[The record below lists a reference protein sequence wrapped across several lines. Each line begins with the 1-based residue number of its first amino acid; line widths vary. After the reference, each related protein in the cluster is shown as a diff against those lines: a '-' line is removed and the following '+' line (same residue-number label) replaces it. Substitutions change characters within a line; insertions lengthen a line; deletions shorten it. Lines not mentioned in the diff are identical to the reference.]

1 MLSMWGR
8 RVAGFAAALLWAAAI
23 AITLAGLLAGHPG
36 TGTVLLCTL
45 VIGAAVALTICAWL
59 ERIIA
64 PLITGHLLGVSAGF
78 RSGLRIASRGAHHKT
93 RTGNGGI
100 TDISTRRKGASP

>member
-1 MLSMWGR
+1 MS
-8 RVAGFAAALLWAAAI
+8 AAAALCWAAAI
-23 AITLAGLLAGHPG
+23 AIVADALTAGHPG

-45 VIGAAVALTICAWL
+45 DIGAAMALTTCAWL
-59 ERIIA
+59 ERIIT
-64 PLITGHLLGVSAGF
+64 PLITSHLLGVSAGF

-93 RTGNGGI
+93 RVGHGGV